1 MQSHMQEKS
10 MTYAQCACGNLRVTP
25 QEPPKLTALC
35 HCFACQRRTGAPF
48 SANAFYSI
56 GCVEISGEST
66 EFVRTAESGRKVRM
80 HFCPSCGS
88 TVYWLPEGAPS
99 LIGVAVGLFA
109 DPAFPP
115 PSLSI
120 FEQSKHGWVAL
131 DKNMKHF
138 ALMPDQE

>member
-1 MQSHMQEKS
+1 MKFLVNRRNSFGQ
-10 MTYAQCACGNLRVTP
+10 
-25 QEPPKLTALC
+25 PKA
-35 HCFACQRRTGAPF
+35 AA
-48 SANAFYSI
+48 
-56 GCVEISGEST
+56 
-66 EFVRTAESGRKVRM
+66 KVRM

-99 LIGVAVGLFA
+99 LIGVGVGLFA

-120 FEQSKHGWVAL
+120 FEQSKHEWVAL